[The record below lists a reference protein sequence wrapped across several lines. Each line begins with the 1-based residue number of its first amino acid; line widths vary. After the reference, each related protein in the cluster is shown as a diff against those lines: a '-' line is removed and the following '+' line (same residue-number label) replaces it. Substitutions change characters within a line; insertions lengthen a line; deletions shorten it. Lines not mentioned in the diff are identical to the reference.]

1 MGKKKVNPTPSSNDI
16 KQDLLDLI
24 ANNVDDKEKQ
34 NQVFALIFNKV
45 KDFIK

>member
-1 MGKKKVNPTPSSNDI
+1 MGKKKVNPTPSTNDI
-16 KQDLLDLI
+16 KKDLLDLI